1 MLEVELKS
9 KELKEFIYL
18 ELGKDRNEPI
28 YIEELEQ
35 ITELQLDKLDIVG
48 EPTDANIYDL
58 VFFRNLKVC
67 YLSNMNISD
76 KELDML
82 NSVQSLQFLQLDNC
96 SFTNNKKME
105 LNLLGLVINECNT
118 VKMKLYEDI
127 KTLEKLHIVNCKNV
141 DITGISKL
149 SNLSKLYLQNLKLPD
164 IDEVQQLKNLVY
176 LNLNGS
182 EIADLTKIQG
192 NKKILIEYEEIN
204 GLYDQNY

>member
-9 KELKEFIYL
+9 KELEEFIYL
-18 ELGKDRNEPI
+18 ELNKDRNEPI

-35 ITELQLDKLDIVG
+35 ITELQLDKLDIIG
-48 EPTDANIYDL
+48 EQTDANIYDL

-67 YLSNMNISD
+67 YLGNMNISD

-82 NSVQSLQFLQLDNC
+82 NRVKSLQFLQLDNC
-96 SFTNNKKME
+96 AFSNNKKVE
-105 LNLLGLVINECNT
+105 LNLLGLVINECNN
-118 VKMKLYEDI
+118 VKMKIYEDM

-149 SNLSKLYLQNLKLPD
+149 NNLSKLYLQNLNLQN
-164 IDEVQQLKNLVY
+164 IDEVQQMKNLVY

-182 EIADLTKIQG
+182 QIEDLTKIQQ
-192 NKKILIEYEEIN
+192 NKKIFIEHEEIN